1 MLLNCVIRKKIE
13 VNFLIL
19 VWFVFNM
26 ILFWI
31 CNFFKMVV
39 FLKLIIGKDIVGL
52 KFVIEWGICVLVWRE
67 MEVFL

>member
-1 MLLNCVIRKKIE
+1 
-13 VNFLIL
+13 
-19 VWFVFNM
+19 
-26 ILFWI
+26 
-31 CNFFKMVV
+31 MVV

>member
-39 FLKLIIGKDIVGL
+39 FLKLIIVKDIVGL